1 MRQLHA
7 QNGGLDRVETA
18 VPAHFFM
25 KISSRAA
32 MIPQAFHML
41 CIIAI
46 TRRDYPSI
54 AIRTQVLG
62 GIKTEGGGCSQRSGA
77 SLTPICADGLGS
89 IRHNRSPELFH
100 NPPTW

>member
-32 MIPQAFHML
+32 MIPQASHVLSNFRSIG
-41 CIIAI
+41 CDRSGIAI
-46 TRRDYPSI
+46 GAEI
-54 AIRTQVLG
+54 LG

-89 IRHNRSPELFH
+89 ILHNGNSELFR
-100 NPPTW
+100 NPPK